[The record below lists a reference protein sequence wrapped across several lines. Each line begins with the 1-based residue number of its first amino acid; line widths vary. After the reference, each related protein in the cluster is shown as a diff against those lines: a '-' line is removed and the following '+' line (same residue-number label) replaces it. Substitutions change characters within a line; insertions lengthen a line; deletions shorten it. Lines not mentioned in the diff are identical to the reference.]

1 MSPLGASFWRNVSSR
16 IATVPNSQGNLWA
29 TLLAVA
35 TNSTSPPEPN
45 KIGQNLKEGLG
56 KTSKKNL
63 SCSCDF
69 VFWGRWPLNDCK
81 LPTPKTPADVDAI
94 LAMFKQLFGRVPH
107 ADELS
112 MLEFI
117 RQLLVQKQA
126 VSDNATGD

>member
-1 MSPLGASFWRNVSSR
+1 
-16 IATVPNSQGNLWA
+16 
-29 TLLAVA
+29 
-35 TNSTSPPEPN
+35 
-45 KIGQNLKEGLG
+45 
-56 KTSKKNL
+56 
-63 SCSCDF
+63 
-69 VFWGRWPLNDCK
+69 LNDCK